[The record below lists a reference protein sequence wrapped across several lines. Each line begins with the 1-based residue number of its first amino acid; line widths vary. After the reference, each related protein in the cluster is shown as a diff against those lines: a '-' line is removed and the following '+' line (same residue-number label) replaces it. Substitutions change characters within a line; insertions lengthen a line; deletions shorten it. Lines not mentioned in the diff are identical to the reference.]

1 MSVHAPKAPSF
12 ATIWGECSG
21 AIAASAGRLDKTN
34 ARTVQGTAAHWVME
48 QCARN
53 WRSSEVEA
61 DLFCS
66 IWVGRV
72 DPGGTVITDEI
83 AEGAQVILD
92 NMLHA
97 VNKFGGY
104 RYLLVEQRV
113 AMTQIHPTDNWGT
126 LDLGYYNPTHNN
138 GQGLLIVWD
147 YKHGYSL
154 VRAKGNLQLVDYVEG
169 LYESFA
175 IPTGTEVRLR
185 IVQPFAYASWGP
197 VDEWV
202 GTLSDLFPL
211 FAQLKAKAH
220 EADTDPKLTAG
231 KHCRYCPGRLD
242 CSAARQYTRL
252 WSSIADM
259 PYEMDRMTLD
269 DKAKEIDFL
278 HAAESVIKSRRD
290 ALSDDLHAAMS
301 SGKPC
306 EVKVLEAVQGAAGWV
321 KGQEAAAIAAFQSIG
336 VDIRKTTPLTP
347 RQALQKVPK
356 EAQAIGAAIVTG
368 LTVRKMKTQLV
379 DRADSYVS
387 RAFGKKQPTGE

>member
-1 MSVHAPKAPSF
+1 MSAHAPKAPSF
-12 ATIWGECSG
+12 APIWGECSG
-21 AIAASAGRLDKTN
+21 AIAASAGRQDKTN

-66 IWVGRV
+66 LWVGRV
-72 DPGGTVITDEI
+72 DPDGTVITDEI

-92 NMLHA
+92 DMLFT
-97 VNKFGGY
+97 VTKFGGY
-104 RYLLVEQRV
+104 RYLLIEQRV

-126 LDLGYYNPTHNN
+126 LDLCYYNPTHNN
-138 GQGLLIVWD
+138 GQGLLVVWD
-147 YKHGYSL
+147 YKHGHSL
-154 VRAKGNLQLVDYVEG
+154 VRAKGNLQLVDYTEG
-169 LYESFA
+169 AYESFA
-175 IPTGTEVRLR
+175 IPPGTEVRLR
-185 IVQPFAYASWGP
+185 IVQPFAYAPWGP

-242 CSAARQYTRL
+242 CSAARMYTRL

-259 PYEMDRMTLD
+259 PYEMDRMTED

-278 HAAESVIKSRRD
+278 SAAESVIKSRRE
-290 ALSDDLHAAMS
+290 ALTDDLQSAMM

-306 EVKVLEAVQGAAGWV
+306 DVKVFEATQGPAKWV
-321 KGQEAAAIAAFQSIG
+321 EGKDAAAIAAFKSIG
-336 VDIRKTTPLTP
+336 IDIAKTQPLTP
-347 RQALQKVPK
+347 TQALQKVPK
-356 EAQAIGAAIVTG
+356 DLKAIGAAIVTG
-368 LTVRKMKTQLV
+368 LTVRKMKTQLI
-379 DRADSYVS
+379 DRTDSYVA
-387 RAFGKKQPTGE
+387 RAFGKKQTTGE